1 MQLGYDRVLSRMEQT
16 VLAVVALG
24 PPEAE
29 PYSAEARY
37 YLPDLVE
44 LLGIGERVTVDL
56 VDDLWHKGYLAV
68 DMRAATVA
76 VTDEVRRHAREGTLD
91 RLDAAQVD
99 TQEWR
104 VMVDGLTGAL
114 LPEAGPFAP
123 PEGGVEV
130 PADHDSSA
138 DGFSQVDLLRATRA
152 TAEARARGGAPGAAL
167 RHVLGAHVPD
177 NGRSGLRRRRWRTV
191 EAALGWDDAAD
202 RLIVELDDR
211 DLSAAD
217 RERAELRIAEL
228 VESAPQSEF
237 ARKLR
242 GRVDHG
248 FTGSIPLPERIA
260 RFREEAAALA
270 GTAPQSWEQRHEG
283 MREEARAI
291 AGRLRGLAATR
302 VRVEALDSA
311 EEHHRALG
319 DLFDQ
324 ARDQLVLVWPV
335 LRYDGL
341 NRWFEALRLALE
353 RQVRV
358 VLLWGAQHDATLE
371 SRAWNM
377 LIDLRRS
384 YPGRFEFGRRSSRVN
399 TTAAIADDRAA
410 LVTGCPLPQRPQ
422 EGVRQAGVVL
432 SAPSAGPCPPIESLL
447 SWAVTVV
454 PDHRVGGTLS
464 TRHHD
469 FSPAGGEEEAPWEP
483 DLQPEPARPGNPL
496 LWRDGWTSYADDLKD
511 SYDALPS
518 PRASTVLDG
527 QHRDML
533 WKALRSARR
542 QLVIGCSRLDARTLD
557 RALLEELRAR
567 HGDGAQVTLVHPGPA
582 DNRSEAGKQANR
594 ALQECRR
601 YVRALKQ
608 RSNARFVAFDDELL
622 VGGFDPLTDQR
633 TSAGARHLRRFG
645 VGVRITGREAV
656 DAFVEN
662 LTRQLPP
669 LPPPRSGAAPSEDA
683 ARFGTD
689 GSRLDHDLSRLG
701 TGGPAARARL
711 IRERIAEL
719 RESGGD
725 RVLALLAQL
734 HAAGFPAAD
743 MRIAVAEALRGSAPE
758 ERGTP
763 RFRPWWGWL
772 LSHLWEQGDFAAA
785 AVLRSAAADP
795 DLRPG
800 PVTATLAALRGTPLL
815 EEHAVTAALTAE
827 EALEPG
833 AAPLPGGRDELV
845 ALGVLLSAELLF
857 GAGAGEAREALA
869 VLAEHLGPPWRDL
882 AACALE
888 HRQAERDPGAVP
900 LDALDSA
907 VAVLRTRA
915 GVDRD
920 WARLLDLVE
929 STSAVHLDFTS
940 GRRTHQ
946 ALFRSDGAFGVLLE
960 AVRAHDG
967 AAVAAWAREHPEDS
981 VDDLVDRTTR
991 DLPGTKAMPR
1001 IDAARRRGYVDDKL
1015 KVISRLAAQ
1024 VAAEDRTAPPVPGL
1038 APQHEEAVHR
1048 LAGGAERWLGAVRDV
1063 AEPERHLVR
1072 RALGPLEL
1080 IREWSSR

>member
-1 MQLGYDRVLSRMEQT
+1 MRLGYDRVLSRMEQT

-29 PYSAEARY
+29 PYAPDARY

-76 VTDEVRRHAREGTLD
+76 VTDEVRKHARDGTLD

-114 LPEAGPFAP
+114 LPEGGPFAP
-123 PEGGVEV
+123 PEGSVEV
-130 PADHDSSA
+130 PADLVSSTA
-138 DGFSQVDLLRATRA
+138 FSQVDLLRATRA
-152 TAEARARGGAPGAAL
+152 TAEDRARRGAPGSAL
-167 RHVLGAHVPD
+167 RHVLGAHVPES
-177 NGRSGLRRRRWRTV
+177 GRSGLHRRRWRTV
-191 EAALGWDDAAD
+191 EAALGWDEAAD

-237 ARKLR
+237 SRKVR

-248 FTGSIPLPERIA
+248 FTGSVPLPERIA
-260 RFREEAAALA
+260 RFREDAAALA

-283 MREEARAI
+283 MREEARGI
-291 AGRLRGLAATR
+291 AGRLRGLAMTR

-324 ARDQLVLVWPV
+324 ARDQLVLVWPA

-341 NRWFEALRLALE
+341 SRWFDALRLVLE

-384 YPGRFEFGRRSSRVN
+384 HPGRFEFGRRSSRVN

-432 SAPSAGPCPPIESLL
+432 SAPPAGPCPPIESLL
-447 SWAVTVV
+447 SWAATVV

-464 TRHHD
+464 TRRHD
-469 FSPAGGEEEAPWEP
+469 FAPGGDGEEPWEP
-483 DLQPEPARPGNPL
+483 ALPPEPAQPGNGL
-496 LWRDGWTSYADDLKD
+496 LWQDAWTSYADALRR

-518 PRASTVLDG
+518 PRASVVLDG

-533 WKALRSARR
+533 WKALRGARR

-557 RALLEELRAR
+557 HALLEELRAR
-567 HGDGAQVTLVHPGPA
+567 HQDGALVTLVHPGPA

-594 ALQECRR
+594 ALQDCRR
-601 YVRALKQ
+601 YVHALKQ

-662 LTRQLPP
+662 LTRRLPP
-669 LPPPRSGAAPSEDA
+669 LPPPGSGAAPAEETA
-683 ARFGTD
+683 GFGTD

-701 TGGPAARARL
+701 TGEPAARARL
-711 IRERIAEL
+711 VRDRIAEL
-719 RESGGD
+719 RESGSD
-725 RVLALLAQL
+725 RLLALLAQL
-734 HAAGFPAAD
+734 HTAGFPAAD
-743 MRIAVAEALRGSAPE
+743 MHVAVAEVLRGTAPE

-763 RFRPWWGWL
+763 RFRPWWEWL
-772 LSHLWEQGDFAAA
+772 LRHLWERGDFPAA
-785 AVLRSAAADP
+785 AVLRAGLADP

-800 PVTATLAALRGTPLL
+800 PVAAALAALRGTPLF

-857 GAGAGEAREALA
+857 GAGAGEAREALGA
-869 VLAEHLGPPWRDL
+869 LAEHLGPPWREL
-882 AACALE
+882 ADRALE
-888 HRQAERDPGAVP
+888 HRQAERDSGPVP
-900 LDALDSA
+900 VDELRSA
-907 VAVLRTRA
+907 VAVLRARA
-915 GVDRD
+915 EVDED
-920 WARLLDLVE
+920 WTRLLELLE
-929 STSAVHLDFTS
+929 STSLVHLDFTS

-946 ALFRSDGAFGVLLE
+946 ALFRSDGAFGLLLE

-967 AAVAAWAREHPEDS
+967 AAVAAWAREHPEDA

-1015 KVISRLAAQ
+1015 KVISRLAAR
-1024 VAAEDRTAPPVPGL
+1024 VAAEDRAAPPVPGL
-1038 APQHEEAVHR
+1038 APRHGETARR
-1048 LAGGAERWLGAVRDV
+1048 LAGGAERWLGAAEEI

-1072 RALGPLEL
+1072 RALDPLEL